1 MATPD
6 FQTDLLALPIRQDR
20 ERPRCSALWPSCP
33 HFWSNLGRLRQELTW
48 GIESCRRAQCAYR
61 QPAVL
66 LAVILL
72 FGLLAGQ
79 VAGADSHIPDDP
91 DELRGAYDTAFQ
103 AMYQDPA
110 DLDKATSYIELAIAI
125 GDLEG
130 AVAALERMLIFEP
143 DLPQVRMDLGFLY
156 IQLGS
161 PGMAQAYL
169 SDVLLETDLP
179 DDTRSLVES
188 TLKDISKQFAAHKFS
203 GTVVAT
209 ARYQTNANAGP
220 DNTAIVLFGK
230 PALLAKEF
238 TEQAD
243 SDGSLALQ
251 LGYEYDFQVLPERTF
266 NIDLNTLVGQQ
277 AEQSQLDAR
286 FVELQAGPRL
296 HFDQEEAQDLEVR
309 PYLSGN
315 QYVTDDETVTGIGG
329 GLDLTYRAG
338 EMNWVLQS
346 SYLAQSY
353 QSQTA
358 LDGYTAW
365 VTLGPQIR
373 LGAQALASLTGVIR
387 QVGAKVAYE
396 DNLEYGAGITLQY
409 AFNAP
414 FWLSAL
420 PWSVSAT
427 LSPTWKSYKAANPII
442 DPDHIRRD
450 QSTHGMLLLN
460 VPISANIG
468 VVLSAG
474 ASRTGSNIPNHESE
488 NYYTSVGIQ
497 ADF

>member
-1 MATPD
+1 
-6 FQTDLLALPIRQDR
+6 
-20 ERPRCSALWPSCP
+20 
-33 HFWSNLGRLRQELTW
+33 
-48 GIESCRRAQCAYR
+48 
-61 QPAVL
+61 
-66 LAVILL
+66 
-72 FGLLAGQ
+72 
-79 VAGADSHIPDDP
+79 VAGADSHIPADP

-103 AMYQDPA
+103 VMYQDPA

-161 PGMAQAYL
+161 LGMAQAYL

-188 TLKDISKQFAAHKFS
+188 TLKDISKQSAAHKFS
-203 GTVVAT
+203 GTVAAT

-220 DNTAIVLFGK
+220 DNTAIVLFGR
-230 PALLAKEF
+230 PALLGKEF

-277 AEQSQLDAR
+277 AEQSQLDAW

-338 EMNWVLQS
+338 EMNWALQS

-353 QSQTA
+353 QSQGA

-396 DNLEYGAGITLQY
+396 DSLEYGVGITLQY

-427 LSPTWKSYKAANPII
+427 LSPTWKSYNAANPTI

-450 QSTHGMLLLN
+450 QSTQGMLLLN
-460 VPISANIG
+460 VPVSANIG
-468 VVLSAG
+468 LVLSAG
-474 ASRTGSNIPNHESE
+474 AGRIGSNIPNYENE

-497 ADF
+497 ANF

>member
-1 MATPD
+1 
-6 FQTDLLALPIRQDR
+6 
-20 ERPRCSALWPSCP
+20 
-33 HFWSNLGRLRQELTW
+33 
-48 GIESCRRAQCAYR
+48 
-61 QPAVL
+61 
-66 LAVILL
+66 
-72 FGLLAGQ
+72 
-79 VAGADSHIPDDP
+79 
-91 DELRGAYDTAFQ
+91 
-103 AMYQDPA
+103 MYQDPA

-161 PGMAQAYL
+161 LGMAQAYL

-188 TLKDISKQFAAHKFS
+188 TLKDISKQSAAHKFS
-203 GTVVAT
+203 GTVAAT

-220 DNTAIVLFGK
+220 DNTAIVLFGR
-230 PALLAKEF
+230 PALLGKEF

-277 AEQSQLDAR
+277 AEQSQLDAW

-338 EMNWVLQS
+338 EMNWALQS

-353 QSQTA
+353 QSQGA

-396 DNLEYGAGITLQY
+396 DSLEYGVGITLQY

-427 LSPTWKSYKAANPII
+427 LSPTWKSYNAANPTI

-450 QSTHGMLLLN
+450 QSTQGMLLLN
-460 VPISANIG
+460 VPVSANIG
-468 VVLSAG
+468 LVLSAG
-474 ASRTGSNIPNHESE
+474 AGRIGSNIPNYENE

-497 ADF
+497 ANF

>member
-1 MATPD
+1 
-6 FQTDLLALPIRQDR
+6 
-20 ERPRCSALWPSCP
+20 
-33 HFWSNLGRLRQELTW
+33 
-48 GIESCRRAQCAYR
+48 
-61 QPAVL
+61 
-66 LAVILL
+66 
-72 FGLLAGQ
+72 
-79 VAGADSHIPDDP
+79 
-91 DELRGAYDTAFQ
+91 
-103 AMYQDPA
+103 MYQDTA

-161 PGMAQAYL
+161 LGMAQAYL

-188 TLKDISKQFAAHKFS
+188 TLKDISKQSAAHKFS
-203 GTVVAT
+203 GTVAAT

-220 DNTAIVLFGK
+220 DNTAIVLFGR
-230 PALLAKEF
+230 PALLGKEF

-251 LGYEYDFQVLPERTF
+251 LSYEYDFQVLPERTF

-338 EMNWVLQS
+338 EMNWALQS

-353 QSQTA
+353 QSQAA

-396 DNLEYGAGITLQY
+396 DNLEYGVGITLQY

-427 LSPTWKSYKAANPII
+427 LSPTWKSYNAANPTI

-450 QSTHGMLLLN
+450 QSTQGMLLLN
-460 VPISANIG
+460 VPVSANIG
-468 VVLSAG
+468 LVLSAG
-474 ASRTGSNIPNHESE
+474 ANRTGSNIPNYETE

-497 ADF
+497 ANF

>member
-1 MATPD
+1 
-6 FQTDLLALPIRQDR
+6 
-20 ERPRCSALWPSCP
+20 
-33 HFWSNLGRLRQELTW
+33 
-48 GIESCRRAQCAYR
+48 
-61 QPAVL
+61 
-66 LAVILL
+66 
-72 FGLLAGQ
+72 
-79 VAGADSHIPDDP
+79 
-91 DELRGAYDTAFQ
+91 
-103 AMYQDPA
+103 MYQDPA

-161 PGMAQAYL
+161 LGMAQAYL

-188 TLKDISKQFAAHKFS
+188 TLKDISKQSAAHKFS
-203 GTVVAT
+203 GTVAAT

-220 DNTAIVLFGK
+220 DNTAIVLFGR
-230 PALLAKEF
+230 PALLGKEF

-338 EMNWVLQS
+338 EMNWALQS

-353 QSQTA
+353 QSQGA

-396 DNLEYGAGITLQY
+396 DSLEYGVGITLQY

-427 LSPTWKSYKAANPII
+427 LSPTWKSYNAANPTI

-450 QSTHGMLLLN
+450 QSTQGMLLLN
-460 VPISANIG
+460 VPVSANIG
-468 VVLSAG
+468 LVLSAG
-474 ASRTGSNIPNHESE
+474 VGRIGSNIPNYENE

-497 ADF
+497 ANF

>member
-1 MATPD
+1 
-6 FQTDLLALPIRQDR
+6 
-20 ERPRCSALWPSCP
+20 
-33 HFWSNLGRLRQELTW
+33 
-48 GIESCRRAQCAYR
+48 
-61 QPAVL
+61 
-66 LAVILL
+66 
-72 FGLLAGQ
+72 
-79 VAGADSHIPDDP
+79 
-91 DELRGAYDTAFQ
+91 
-103 AMYQDPA
+103 MYQDPA

-161 PGMAQAYL
+161 LGMAQAYL

-188 TLKDISKQFAAHKFS
+188 TLKDISKQSAAHKFS
-203 GTVVAT
+203 GTVAAT

-220 DNTAIVLFGK
+220 DNTAIVLFGR
-230 PALLAKEF
+230 PALLGKEF

-338 EMNWVLQS
+338 EMNWALQS

-353 QSQTA
+353 QSQGA

-396 DNLEYGAGITLQY
+396 DSLEYGVGITLQY

-427 LSPTWKSYKAANPII
+427 LSPTWKSYNAANPTI

-450 QSTHGMLLLN
+450 QSTQGMLLLN
-460 VPISANIG
+460 VPVSANIG
-468 VVLSAG
+468 LVLSAG
-474 ASRTGSNIPNHESE
+474 AGRIGSNIPNYENE

-497 ADF
+497 ANF